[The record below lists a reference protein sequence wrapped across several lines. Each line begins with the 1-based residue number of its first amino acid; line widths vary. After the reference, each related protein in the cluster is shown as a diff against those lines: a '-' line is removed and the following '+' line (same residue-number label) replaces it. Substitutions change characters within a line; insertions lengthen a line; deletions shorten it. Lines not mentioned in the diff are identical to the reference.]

1 MTSVAKAGPFPTKTA
16 LAVTWGQPKTGPT
29 VIEGANFSVLPGR
42 LPPYSHPRW
51 KPCRFPTEFW
61 PDPRRVPR
69 VTGVDP
75 GQFWNRLMYRGQN
88 RPTAQEI
95 PKIKAKPGRRGR
107 GREKKSCIF
116 FGLPPSPTPLAFP
129 ALFPPRRSPSPASP
143 PPRVR
148 PACARSL
155 SPRVR
160 VSAAGDRDRVLIGE
174 YPARLLA
181 LCPRCS
187 LPGRCPPPKMPVCEG
202 IPCLMVEEGIPWSGA
217 GRDVLVHAA
226 RDL

>member
-69 VTGVDP
+69 VTGIDP

-88 RPTAQEI
+88 RPTAEEI
-95 PKIKAKPGRRGR
+95 PKSGTREKRTRVKKGR
-107 GREKKSCIF
+107 GPREKTC
-116 FGLPPSPTPLAFP
+116 FGLPRPRLRSHFPLCFRLA
-129 ALFPPRRSPSPASP
+129 ALPHSLAAASRS
-143 PPRVR
+143 
-148 PACARSL
+148 ACARALSL
-155 SPRVR
+155 L
-160 VSAAGDRDRVLIGE
+160 GLGF
-174 YPARLLA
+174 
-181 LCPRCS
+181 
-187 LPGRCPPPKMPVCEG
+187 PPPATG
-202 IPCLMVEEGIPWSGA
+202 IAS
-217 GRDVLVHAA
+217 
-226 RDL
+226 